1 MSEPVSTAE
10 IEDVL
15 SSIRR
20 LVSNDVEAAQENAAP
35 EGAADA
41 EPEGKLILTADFRVS
56 EPQDVSIDEAA
67 VEADA
72 DEQSEDVV
80 EDESAVEEVVQAE
93 ASEDAPLEFHHA
105 VDESPTPEI
114 EAETDAETDEEVVAQ
129 VDAQLAQDD
138 ANNEVWQDP
147 TEPIVQAEEVGAN
160 TSPLEDTIAELEA
173 AIGQQGGE
181 WEPDGSDFEEDA
193 DAEEVMSEPV
203 QDWIDGTAK
212 EVVTE
217 AVDEDTQ
224 TQTDTA
230 AGVDAGSGAEKAK
243 ADLFGDD
250 ESVIDE
256 ETLRDMVSDIVRQE
270 LQGALGER
278 ITRNVRKL
286 VRREINRVLAAQ
298 DFD

>member
-20 LVSNDVEAAQENAAP
+20 LVSNDVETAQENAAP
-35 EGAADA
+35 ELADA
-41 EPEGKLILTADFRVS
+41 APAAKLILTADFRVS
-56 EPQDVSIDEAA
+56 TAQDATQDEDATEQPEAA
-67 VEADA
+67 AE
-72 DEQSEDVV
+72 ED
-80 EDESAVEEVVQAE
+80 VQAE
-93 ASEDAPLEFHHA
+93 ATEDAPFEFHHVEDHTPEA
-105 VDESPTPEI
+105 EADFEAHADEQIDPQIDAEPTPQ
-114 EAETDAETDEEVVAQ
+114 DAS
-129 VDAQLAQDD
+129 
-138 ANNEVWQDP
+138 NEVWHDSAESIEVV
-147 TEPIVQAEEVGAN
+147 EPAEEVASK

-173 AIGQQGGE
+173 AIGQQDGD

-193 DAEEVMSEPV
+193 DAEEIMSEPV
-203 QDWIDGTAK
+203 QDWIDGTAQ
-212 EVVTE
+212 EIE
-217 AVDEDTQ
+217 AETTDAQSGSDA
-224 TQTDTA
+224 DTA
-230 AGVDAGSGAEKAK
+230 AEMAANKGK

-286 VRREINRVLAAQ
+286 VRREINRVLASQ
-298 DFD
+298 EFD

>member
-1 MSEPVSTAE
+1 MSESVSTAE

-20 LVSNDVEAAQENAAP
+20 LVSNDVETAQENAAP
-35 EGAADA
+35 ELVQA
-41 EPEGKLILTADFRVS
+41 EPTGKLILTADFRVS
-56 EPQDVSIDEAA
+56 ESQDVSPD
-67 VEADA
+67 ADA
-72 DEQSEDVV
+72 TEVSEQFADSV
-80 EDESAVEEVVQAE
+80 EDVVQAE
-93 ASEDAPLEFHHA
+93 VAEDAPLQFYHA
-105 VDESPTPEI
+105 DRTPEV
-114 EAETDAETDEEVVAQ
+114 EAEAE
-129 VDAQLAQDD
+129 VDAAPEQEAP
-138 ANNEVWQDP
+138 NNEIWQDP
-147 TEPIVQAEEVGAN
+147 AESIEETISFDESAASS

-203 QDWIDGTAK
+203 QDWIDGTAQ
-212 EVVTE
+212 EVVAE
-217 AVDEDTQ
+217 AVD
-224 TQTDTA
+224 TDTDTEA
-230 AGVDAGSGAEKAK
+230 AADKGD
-243 ADLFGDD
+243 ADLFVVD

-286 VRREINRVLAAQ
+286 VRREINRVLASQ

>member
-20 LVSNDVEAAQENAAP
+20 LVSNDVETAQENPAP
-35 EGAADA
+35 EPTDADA
-41 EPEGKLILTADFRVS
+41 AGKLILTADFRVS
-56 EPQDVSIDEAA
+56 EQQDASPEQ
-67 VEADA
+67 DA
-72 DEQSEDVV
+72 S
-80 EDESAVEEVVQAE
+80 E
-93 ASEDAPLEFHHA
+93 ASEEPEATVEDAAEGAAQTEAADHAPFEFHHT
-105 VDESPTPEI
+105 DHTS
-114 EAETDAETDEEVVAQ
+114 ETEDGFEAQ
-129 VDAQLAQDD
+129 VGSAIDQEPEGEDAS
-138 ANNEVWQDP
+138 NEIWQESA
-147 TEPIVQAEEVGAN
+147 EPVEQSAEAASN

-203 QDWIDGTAK
+203 QDWIDGSAQEVGVEAEAK
-212 EVVTE
+212 TTQADTE
-217 AVDEDTQ
+217 
-224 TQTDTA
+224 TA
-230 AGVDAGSGAEKAK
+230 ADKGD
-243 ADLFGDD
+243 ADLFGAD

-286 VRREINRVLAAQ
+286 VRREINRVLASQ